1 MPALLPVM
9 TLLSSCSK
17 DYESPLSGKTI
28 PDMTFESGRSEQSIE
43 LGDMSN
49 IIAKVTAIVETGEES
64 VIWCSA
70 NTNGNALVV
79 NVSAN
84 TTFSNR
90 KSVVDV
96 YDTKSNDHISFNVT
110 QKQNDAILPVEEVID
125 VPYTGGL
132 YLLQL
137 KTNVAIDWM
146 NIISD
151 YDNFINAKTATSR
164 GLVVYEDYIMVA
176 ENPDSE
182 PREGYVEYGNNATGL
197 KTKVLVHQ
205 AGMPYIRFASDIAT
219 IGEAGG
225 ELDITVTTNVTN
237 YIVEPE
243 SAPSWLTVGAKTELS
258 KNKYSQ
264 KLSVQPLPAN
274 IDSRRCIVN
283 FVKPGLSYGKQLTV
297 IQTRQAEE

>member
-1 MPALLPVM
+1 MPALLAVM
-9 TLLSSCSK
+9 TLFSSCSK
-17 DYESPLSGKTI
+17 DYESPLSGRTI
-28 PDMTFESGRSEQSIE
+28 PDMTFESGRGEQSVE
-43 LGDMSN
+43 LGDVSH
-49 IIAKVTAIVETGEES
+49 ITAKVTIVSEAGEES

-84 TTFSNR
+84 TTYSTR

-96 YDTKSNDHISFNVT
+96 YDTESNDHVSFNVT
-110 QKQNDAILPVEEVID
+110 QKQNDAILPVDEIID
-125 VPYTGGL
+125 APYTGGL

-137 KTNVAIDWM
+137 KTNVTIDWM

-164 GLVVYEDYIMVA
+164 GLVVYKDYITVA
-176 ENPDSE
+176 ENTNSE

-197 KTKVLVHQ
+197 KAKVLVRQ
-205 AGMPYIRFASDIAT
+205 AGQPYIRFASDVAT

-225 ELDITVTTNVTN
+225 ELDIEVSTNVTN
-237 YIVEPE
+237 FVAEPE
-243 SAPSWLTVGAKTELS
+243 GAPNWLTVGAKTKLD

-264 KLSVQPLPAN
+264 KLNVQPLPSN

-283 FVKPGLSYGKQLTV
+283 FVKPGLTYGKQLTV
-297 IQTRQAEE
+297 IQSRQTED